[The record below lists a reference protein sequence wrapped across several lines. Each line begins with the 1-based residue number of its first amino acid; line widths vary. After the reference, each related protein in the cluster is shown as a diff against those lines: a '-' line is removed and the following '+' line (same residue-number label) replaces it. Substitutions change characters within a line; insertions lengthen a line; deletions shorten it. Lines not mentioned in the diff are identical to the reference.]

1 MTKDQETPGARL
13 ALLMRRRG
21 WSAPRLAEL
30 TGGVSAS
37 SIRAYMA
44 DRTVPRPSQ
53 ALAVANGLGP
63 VDGKTLLEAWGF
75 TDLAEGFY
83 TKWRE
88 DVLPDD
94 DHIAQRSDVLYRFN
108 HIEYP
113 GETLS
118 DPGQELA
125 RALLAW
131 IQHLEQSVANPA
143 RATKR
148 QGAAHP
154 KAGEP
159 S

>member
-1 MTKDQETPGARL
+1 VTRDQETAGARL
-13 ALLMRRRG
+13 ALMMRRRG

-37 SIRAYMA
+37 SIRAYLA

-75 TDLAEGFY
+75 TDLAEGFHA
-83 TKWRE
+83 KWRE
-88 DVLPDD
+88 GVLADD
-94 DHIAQRSDVLYRFN
+94 DGSARRSDLLYRFN

-118 DPGQELA
+118 DAGQELA
-125 RALLAW
+125 RAVVAW
-131 IQHLEQSVANPA
+131 VQHLERSTANSAQAP
-143 RATKR
+143 KR
-148 QGAAHP
+148 QGPAHP
-154 KAGEP
+154 RASEP
-159 S
+159 D